1 MRLAVAALLVVAA
14 VAIAACGDSESDQ
27 ERAQNQVC
35 DARADIEKQISEL
48 RGLNLDT
55 ATVGGIKQRLDT
67 IKEDLVKMKD
77 AQPDLDDQRKQQV
90 ESANKAFGS
99 QVESVVKGLGTG
111 SSLGEAL
118 TDLQNSLIELRDGYQ
133 QALAPIDCG

>member
-1 MRLAVAALLVVAA
+1 MRLALAAVLAVTV

-27 ERAQNQVC
+27 EKAQNQVC
-35 DARADIEKQISEL
+35 DARADIEQQISEL

-67 IKEDLVKMKD
+67 IKQDLVKMKD

-111 SSLGEAL
+111 SSLSEAL

-133 QALAPIDCG
+133 QALAPIDC

>member
-1 MRLAVAALLVVAA
+1 MRLALAALLTVAA

-35 DARADIEKQISEL
+35 DARADIEQQISEL

-55 ATVGGIKQRLDT
+55 ATLGGIKQRLDA

-99 QVESVVKGLGTG
+99 QVESVVKGLGSG
-111 SSLGEAL
+111 SSLSEAL

-133 QALAPIDCG
+133 QALAPIDC